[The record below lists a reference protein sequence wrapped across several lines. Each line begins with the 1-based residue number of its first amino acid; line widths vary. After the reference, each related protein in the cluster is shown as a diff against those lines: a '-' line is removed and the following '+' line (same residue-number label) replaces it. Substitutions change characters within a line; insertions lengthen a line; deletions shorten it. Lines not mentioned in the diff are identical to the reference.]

1 MTSDTVGWVGSGFRA
16 VVREGAQGL
25 GRWSSC
31 ISHTIFQPGDRDHIW
46 KAGSREK
53 VYEGE
58 KKLDMSSQS
67 CPTLCDCMER
77 SPPGTSVHGIP
88 QARPLD
94 WIAIFFS
101 KDHPNQQ
108 VTCRSP
114 ALQVDSLLSES
125 PGKQI

>member
-1 MTSDTVGWVGSGFRA
+1 MASDTVGWGGSGFRA

-58 KKLDMSSQS
+58 KKIRYEFSVMSHS
-67 CPTLCDCMER
+67 LR
-77 SPPGTSVHGIP
+77 LHG
-88 QARPLD
+88 A
-94 WIAIFFS
+94 
-101 KDHPNQQ
+101 
-108 VTCRSP
+108 
-114 ALQVDSLLSES
+114 
-125 PGKQI
+125 

>member
-1 MTSDTVGWVGSGFRA
+1 
-16 VVREGAQGL
+16 
-25 GRWSSC
+25 
-31 ISHTIFQPGDRDHIW
+31 
-46 KAGSREK
+46 
-53 VYEGE
+53 
-58 KKLDMSSQS
+58 
-67 CPTLCDCMER
+67 MER

-114 ALQVDSLLSES
+114 ALQVDSLSSES
-125 PGKQI
+125 PGKQIWVQKNVRFYKQKENGKHFKNVQYLWRLSTKQLFKQNNK